1 MVDPNDRNSNQRAG
15 FAVNSAKP
23 ALFFVFRNLLEEENP
38 KSSAIL
44 IQRFKEK

>member
-1 MVDPNDRNSNQRAG
+1 MDPNDRNSNQRAG
-15 FAVNSAKP
+15 FAEFTAKP

-38 KSSAIL
+38 KSAAIL